1 MSHPARS
8 LTRPEAVLGAAPQG
22 ASGGAAGGRLAG
34 AEALTA
40 RVRMVLETRPG
51 RMPWRPDFGCDLEG
65 LAGQPATGATLQ
77 LARMR
82 IEESLRRWVPD
93 VEIRRVEVR
102 FATSEGAGLGRS
114 TPEVPAAEAAL
125 MKIGAQGWM
134 DVRLDLVGE
143 LGPLRLNAAVRP

>member
-1 MSHPARS
+1 MSTATRT
-8 LTRPEAVLGAAPQG
+8 LTRPEAVLGL
-22 ASGGAAGGRLAG
+22 GGDPREGRLDR

-51 RMPWRPDFGCDLEG
+51 RLPWRPDFGCDLEG

-82 IEESLRRWVPD
+82 IEEALERWVPH
-93 VEIRRVEVR
+93 VEIRRVDVR
-102 FATSEGAGLGRS
+102 FATREGQGLGRS
-114 TPEVPAAEAAL
+114 SAEVPPAEAAL

-143 LGPLRLNAAVRP
+143 VGPLRLNAAVRP